1 MFNVEGNGFESFFEH
16 LKVGL
21 IELFGFHLVF
31 TEVKMYC
38 MNCGVVLAEWAFY
51 CPGCGTPVPRQQGVV
66 PAQVQANGSSQD
78 QNMGIQAH
86 QFQSDAPKVPAQ
98 EVVKKK
104 SSFNIRTILSAI
116 FSFLVMLLLG
126 IACVAGSSQ
135 RNNAGPEPLPSEQN
149 TEDEKKRRERS

>member
-1 MFNVEGNGFESFFEH
+1 MEVSCGEERWLESEQHEGTITSQFLSFSEMFNVEGNGFESFFEH

-66 PAQVQANGSSQD
+66 PAQVQANGS
-78 QNMGIQAH
+78 
-86 QFQSDAPKVPAQ
+86 
-98 EVVKKK
+98 
-104 SSFNIRTILSAI
+104 
-116 FSFLVMLLLG
+116 
-126 IACVAGSSQ
+126 
-135 RNNAGPEPLPSEQN
+135 
-149 TEDEKKRRERS
+149 